1 MNHSFKNDG
10 EAVLVVDLIVKLLN
24 NGIDPSAVTVLT
36 FYEAQ
41 RVEIMRVI
49 ETNLGKNKVRVYK
62 IFYNDN
68 SAII

>member
-10 EAVLVVDLIVKLLN
+10 EAVLVVDLIVKILN
-24 NGIDPSAVTVLT
+24 NGIDPNAVTVLT

-49 ETNLGKNKVRVYK
+49 ETNLGKNKVHAYK

-68 SAII
+68 SVII